1 MGKGDM
7 KTKRGKVNRGTFG
20 VSRPKR
26 EINKKTHSEMLEPKK
41 STK

>member
-7 KTKRGKVNRGTFG
+7 KTKKGKVNRGTFG

-26 EINKKTHSEMLEPKK
+26 EINKKAHSAQLEPKK
-41 STK
+41 SK